1 MKFYESIEDMP
12 IYNWFKV
19 NNGDMRFMLI
29 KQTAKYDGK
38 KAREYFDKI
47 YSEYIDVFGIS
58 ESYLKVIELKKQIS
72 VLNIEMA
79 ITGDRILKNFIKMA
93 QVELNQINSKTNK
106 TNTNEVKVHLE
117 KYLGFRLNEK
127 ETSVKEYYT
136 YLNVMAN
143 DSRKAA

>member
-29 KQTAKYDGK
+29 KQTTKYDGK

-93 QVELNQINSKTNK
+93 QIELNQINSKTNK

>member
-1 MKFYESIEDMP
+1 MKYYQSIEDMP

-19 NNGDMRFMLI
+19 NNGDFRFMLV
-29 KQTAKYDGK
+29 KHSTKYD
-38 KAREYFDKI
+38 FDKAKEAFDKL
-47 YSEYIDVFGIS
+47 YSEYIDTFGIS
-58 ESYLKVIELKKQIS
+58 ESYLKVIELKKNIS
-72 VLNIEMA
+72 VLKIEMA
-79 ITGDRILKNFIKMA
+79 LTGDRFLKNFIRMSEI
-93 QVELNQINSKTNK
+93 ELNDINSRTNK
-106 TNTNEVKVHLE
+106 TNVNEVKVHLE

>member
-29 KQTAKYDGK
+29 KQTKTYDK
-38 KAREYFDKI
+38 AKAREYFDKI

-93 QVELNQINSKTNK
+93 QIELNQINSKTNK

-136 YLNVMAN
+136 YLNVMAS

>member
-29 KQTAKYDGK
+29 KQTAKYDGV

-47 YSEYIDVFGIS
+47 YAEYIDVFGIS
-58 ESYLKVIELKKQIS
+58 ESYLKVIELKKNIS
-72 VLNIEMA
+72 VLQIEMA

-93 QVELNQINSKTNK
+93 QIELNQINSKTNK

>member
-29 KQTAKYDGK
+29 KQTTKYDGK

-58 ESYLKVIELKKQIS
+58 ESYLKVIELKKNIS
-72 VLNIEMA
+72 VLQIEKA
-79 ITGDRILKNFIKMA
+79 LTGDKILNNFIRIA
-93 QVELNQINSKTNK
+93 QLELDDINSKTNK

>member
-93 QVELNQINSKTNK
+93 QIELDQINSKTNK

-136 YLNVMAN
+136 YLNVMAS

>member
-1 MKFYESIEDMP
+1 
-12 IYNWFKV
+12 
-19 NNGDMRFMLI
+19 
-29 KQTAKYDGK
+29 
-38 KAREYFDKI
+38 
-47 YSEYIDVFGIS
+47 
-58 ESYLKVIELKKQIS
+58 
-72 VLNIEMA
+72 MA

-93 QVELNQINSKTNK
+93 QIELNQINSKTNK

>member
-1 MKFYESIEDMP
+1 MKYYESIEDMP

-19 NNGDMRFMLI
+19 NNGDLRFMLV
-29 KQTAKYDGK
+29 KLTTKYDGQ
-38 KAREYFDKI
+38 KAKEAFDNL
-47 YSEYIDVFGIS
+47 YREYIDVFGIS
-58 ESYLKVIELKKQIS
+58 ESYLKVIELKKNIS
-72 VLNIEMA
+72 VLKIEKA
-79 ITGDRILKNFIKMA
+79 LTGDRFLNNFIRMA
-93 QVELNQINSKTNK
+93 EIELNDINAKTNK

>member
-93 QVELNQINSKTNK
+93 QIELNQINSKTNK

>member
-58 ESYLKVIELKKQIS
+58 ESYLKVIELKKNIS
-72 VLNIEMA
+72 VLQIEMA

>member
-1 MKFYESIEDMP
+1 MKFYESIEYMP

-29 KQTAKYDGK
+29 KQTTKYDGK

-58 ESYLKVIELKKQIS
+58 ESYLKVIELKKNIS
-72 VLNIEMA
+72 VLQIEMA

-93 QVELNQINSKTNK
+93 QIELNQINSKTNK